1 VAIHHAPHTH
11 AHSHA
16 HKRALPGIMR
26 GGRGRNREGGWV
38 ACSVRRGRPQT
49 NQAHIAPQVPAWIGR
64 AAAGVGT
71 RISSI
76 FLSSGLSLLAS
87 AAALSELVA
96 CSGALER
103 HWQKHR
109 QKHRRQAFGAHL
121 RGPCTCWRPCLLRER
136 RKQSATANEQGG
148 CMTLSLPPPT
158 KFHGRQ
164 RIYLGDDWSD
174 IGRRASSILR

>member
-1 VAIHHAPHTH
+1 
-11 AHSHA
+11 
-16 HKRALPGIMR
+16 M
-26 GGRGRNREGGWV
+26 

-103 HWQKHR
+103 HFAASGGRHS
-109 QKHRRQAFGAHL
+109 AHIFAAHVL
-121 RGPCTCWRPCLLRER
+121 AGNLAC
-136 RKQSATANEQGG
+136 AGNGG
-148 CMTLSLPPPT
+148 NSLQPPMN
-158 KFHGRQ
+158 KAGV
-164 RIYLGDDWSD
+164 
-174 IGRRASSILR
+174 